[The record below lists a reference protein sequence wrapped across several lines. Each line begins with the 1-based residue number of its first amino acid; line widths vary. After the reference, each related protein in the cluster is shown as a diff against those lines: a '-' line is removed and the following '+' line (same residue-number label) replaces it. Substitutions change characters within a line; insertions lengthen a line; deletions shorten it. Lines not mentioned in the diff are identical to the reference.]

1 MSGLDVVRY
10 WVTIP
15 RVVLFSV
22 EFGNPDVSGLELFL
36 FRRNVDR
43 TINHFIAHLK
53 PEENRD
59 SNLSRNTVEI

>member
-22 EFGNPDVSGLELFL
+22 EFGNSDVSGLKLFL

-43 TINHFIAHLK
+43 AINHFIAHLK
-53 PEENRD
+53 TEKR
-59 SNLSRNTVEI
+59 TEIRI